1 MNKKKKKFLNP
12 LFSFFFRREFMECTT
27 AVKVQLKERCMH
39 AHVATTHLAL
49 EKLVSDKDTELV
61 VFS

>member
-1 MNKKKKKFLNP
+1 MNKKKKKNFKSPFQL
-12 LFSFFFRREFMECTT
+12 LLQARVHGMHYCSES
-27 AVKVQLKERCMH
+27 AVCMH

>member
-1 MNKKKKKFLNP
+1 
-12 LFSFFFRREFMECTT
+12 MECTT

>member
-1 MNKKKKKFLNP
+1 MHYC
-12 LFSFFFRREFMECTT
+12 SES
-27 AVKVQLKERCMH
+27 AVKRTVYATMH